1 MEPHSCI
8 YHCQT
13 STPPCQFCG
22 RLLFILGSCN
32 LWNTIQ
38 WNWWPDQ
45 VDDVRACRVGQTN
58 RQFVCLL
65 WYPILL
71 CRETACRVWGYAVI
85 KFCDAAIASWPDGY
99 LELIELAYVICLEWD
114 TVVYRSYL
122 MMTLDIALQVTTSQ
136 LSVPNTKHQV
146 LMLAESPQEKQRWV
160 GALTELHK
168 ILKVSSLPLPL
179 RLSR

>member
-1 MEPHSCI
+1 
-8 YHCQT
+8 
-13 STPPCQFCG
+13 
-22 RLLFILGSCN
+22 
-32 LWNTIQ
+32 
-38 WNWWPDQ
+38 
-45 VDDVRACRVGQTN
+45 
-58 RQFVCLL
+58 
-65 WYPILL
+65 
-71 CRETACRVWGYAVI
+71 
-85 KFCDAAIASWPDGY
+85 
-99 LELIELAYVICLEWD
+99 
-114 TVVYRSYL
+114 